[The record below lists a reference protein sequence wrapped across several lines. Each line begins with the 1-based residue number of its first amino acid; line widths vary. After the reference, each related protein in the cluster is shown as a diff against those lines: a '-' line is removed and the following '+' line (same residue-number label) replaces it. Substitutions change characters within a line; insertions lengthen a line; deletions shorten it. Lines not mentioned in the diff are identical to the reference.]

1 MDKARKMIKIVDPQK
16 EMFKDLGKAT
26 MRGVRKCPNCGTLN
40 GIRSLGCKNKTC
52 NMVFRGQ
59 GRKAGHSA
67 DAVEIITGSTAQ
79 VFSVRLRDRGPDY
92 RGFVEFP
99 MHNAIL
105 NADMRG
111 SQSMQVEPN
120 LLVQIAQCHVE
131 ACQKHVELPATDDN
145 ACQHI
150 QHALKCENKAT
161 PLTLKNSVLNA
172 LPISNEMKQ
181 AIWMLATETT
191 GPLVQRVSKN
201 VMVVKC
207 KGQSKHKLGFL
218 HLTFPEGGKK
228 KDGTIHAK
236 FQCACRSFR
245 TTGKLSI
252 VDDPRK
258 RCVHYYACICAFVS
272 DEALSKEFEQF
283 INLDSLALVPGGSP
297 VQITLDLDSHL
308 VSSLPSED
316 EVTTPHSL
324 SRKRRKDDS
333 LAQASS
339 ALLTLQEG
347 GSSPNKKMSTKR
359 NMAASAST
367 LHLKTQLDEMSPVIT
382 FKDWLC
388 SVTEK
393 INQTMHYQFDG
404 NPETLVFHVPQVFF
418 DCLQQRISSGFR
430 KKRLPNSTTAFIR
443 KDALPLGTFTKY
455 TWHLINIQQVQRIFD
470 TPEVPLEVQKLFV
483 ENKDGSYT
491 HRDSKREELGSFI
504 ETFRKVGQKPIK
516 PFELKTFLKVGNLPG
531 EMKQDPTPFI
541 IEWIPDI
548 LPKMHIGELRIRFEY
563 GHVRNGKRVQ
573 PPTTANQNTASV
585 VTGVTS

>member
-1 MDKARKMIKIVDPQK
+1 MMKALDPQK
-16 EMFKDLGKAT
+16 EMFKGLGKAT
-26 MRGVRKCPNCGTLN
+26 MRGVRKCPSCGTLN
-40 GIRSLGCKNKTC
+40 GIRSLGCKNKSC
-52 NMVFRGQ
+52 NMVFRGH
-59 GRKAGHSA
+59 GRKPGHSA

-99 MHNAIL
+99 MHNALL
-105 NADMRG
+105 NADLRG

-120 LLVQIAQCHVE
+120 LIVQVAQCHVE
-131 ACQKHVELPATDDN
+131 ACQKHVELPVTDDN
-145 ACQHI
+145 ACPHI
-150 QHALKCENKAT
+150 QHALKCENKAS
-161 PLTLKNSVLNA
+161 PLTLKNSVLNS

-218 HLTFPEGGKK
+218 HLTFPEGRKR
-228 KDGTIHAK
+228 KDGVTQGK
-236 FQCACRSFR
+236 FQCACRTFR
-245 TTGKLSI
+245 STGKLGI
-252 VDDPRK
+252 AEDQKK

-272 DEALSKEFEQF
+272 DGALSKEFEQF
-283 INLDSLALVPGGSP
+283 INLEPIEIP
-297 VQITLDLDSHL
+297 VQITLNLDGELIHT
-308 VSSLPSED
+308 LPSED
-316 EVTTPHSL
+316 EVTAS
-324 SRKRRKDDS
+324 SSIGRKRRKDDS

-347 GSSPNKKMSTKR
+347 GTSPGKKTTVKRHAVVSSIPNPK
-359 NMAASAST
+359 AE
-367 LHLKTQLDEMSPVIT
+367 LDETQPTIT

-393 INQTMHYQFDG
+393 INQTMHFQFNG
-404 NPETLVFHVPQVFF
+404 SPETLVFHVPEVFF
-418 DCLQQRISSGFR
+418 ECLQQRISSGFR

-455 TWHLINIQQVQRIFD
+455 TWHLTNIQQVQRIFD

-491 HRDSKREELGSFI
+491 HQESKREELESYA
-504 ETFRKVGQKPIK
+504 ETYRKLGQKPIK
-516 PFELKTFLKVGNLPG
+516 PFELKTFLKVGTLPG
-531 EMKQDPTPFI
+531 ETKQDSTPFI

-563 GHVRNGKRVQ
+563 GHVKNGKRVHAPTSASQ
-573 PPTTANQNTASV
+573 TPPNLTTAA
-585 VTGVTS
+585 TS